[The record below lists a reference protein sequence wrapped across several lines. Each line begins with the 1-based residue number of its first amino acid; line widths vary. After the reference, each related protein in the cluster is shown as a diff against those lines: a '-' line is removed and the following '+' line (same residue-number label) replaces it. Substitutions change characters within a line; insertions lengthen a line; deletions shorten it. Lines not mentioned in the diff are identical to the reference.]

1 MIEVGVVRTGT
12 ANLAS
17 VLAAL
22 KRIGCACSVV
32 ERPDDLVKSRV
43 VVLPG
48 VGAFGQA
55 MEGMRERGLV
65 DALRLHFSEGKPA
78 LAICLGMQVLFESSE
93 ESPGV
98 VGMGLLPGS
107 VVRIDSAILP
117 QIGWN
122 RIDATACAF
131 QKSGHA
137 YFANTFAVPHG
148 EFGDWKVSQFEYG
161 RSYVAGIERGAQL
174 ACQFHPELSGQL
186 GLEMLTCWL
195 AEARSC

>member
-1 MIEVGVVRTGT
+1 MIEVAVVRTGT

-22 KRIGCACSVV
+22 RRLGCACRVV
-32 ERPDDLVKSRV
+32 EGPDDLANSRV

-48 VGAFGQA
+48 VGAYGQA

-65 DALRLHFSEGKPA
+65 EALRSHFAQGKPT
-78 LAICLGMQVLFESSE
+78 LAICLGLQVLFESSE

-98 VGMGLLPGS
+98 SGIGLLRGH
-107 VVRIDSAILP
+107 VVRMQSPTLP

-122 RIDATACAF
+122 WIDAAGCRLL
-131 QKSGHA
+131 KSGYV
-137 YFANTFAVPHG
+137 YFANTYAVPHG
-148 EFGDWKVSQFEYG
+148 ELVGWKVSRYEYG
-161 RSYVAGIERGAQL
+161 YSYMAGVERGAQL
-174 ACQFHPELSGQL
+174 ACQFHPELSGEL

-195 AEARSC
+195 SEVKAC